1 MNNSLQDPT
10 PGDVAAGAAPLKNAT
25 DVTPR
30 QETPPAARIVRAAKG
45 WPAGWFGALGER
57 IGPHSLRARIAGT
70 MIALVAIAGVVLS
83 AWAFLADE
91 RLKRS
96 ITFDLLSEELTH
108 FEQRMRIDRGAEP
121 LRSARLSIYRSSDLA
136 ELPRHIAMLRPG
148 AMHRVR
154 SQGRLLDVL
163 VRDGDFGR
171 LYITYDV
178 TTHATQELIAIVVLA
193 LGVVAIVTVAGVAA
207 AAISRRLVEPVTA
220 LADRLTQID
229 PGERHVRIGAQ
240 FAGNEL
246 EPIARSIDAF
256 MERLDGFVERE
267 QSFTSTASH
276 ELRTPLAVMRGAVEL
291 LEAQAADRPGASK
304 ALARIQR
311 AVREMTEFTD
321 ALLALSREQGRDG
334 TNDATCDVNVVLARV
349 VEEQRSVAPDKR
361 IELAVD
367 GAAPMRVAA
376 PESMVA
382 MTIGNLVRNAVQ
394 HGTGG
399 DILCRTHDRELV
411 VRNAGAL
418 PAGDLAGAPG
428 RFTTHPH
435 GHGMG
440 LYLVRRICERYGWA
454 IRLENSADGVIAA
467 IRFPGDG
474 STAAD
479 GGPWVG

>member
-1 MNNSLQDPT
+1 M
-10 PGDVAAGAAPLKNAT
+10 APAI
-25 DVTPR
+25 DFR
-30 QETPPAARIVRAAKG
+30 QNRFVRRLND
-45 WPAGWFGALGER
+45 WFSRL
-57 IGPHSLRARIAGT
+57 SLRARIAGT
-70 MIALVAIAGVVLS
+70 MIALVASAGLVLS
-83 AWAFLADE
+83 AWAYLADE
-91 RLKRS
+91 QLKRN
-96 ITFDLLSEELTH
+96 ITLDLLSEELTH
-108 FEQRMRIDRGAEP
+108 FEQRMRVDRGAEP

-136 ELPRHIAMLRPG
+136 ELPRHIAMLKPG
-148 AMHRVR
+148 EMHRVR
-154 SQGRLLDVL
+154 SGGRLLDVL

-178 TTHATQELIAIVVLA
+178 TTYATQDAIALLVLAIGVIAIVVVAA
-193 LGVVAIVTVAGVAA
+193 LAA

-220 LADRLTQID
+220 LAERLTQID

-246 EPIARSIDAF
+246 EPIARSVDMF

-267 QSFTSTASH
+267 QSFTATASH

-291 LEAQAADRPGASK
+291 LEASAADRPGAGK

-321 ALLALSREQGRDG
+321 ALLALSREQQAAAAG
-334 TNDATCDVNVVLARV
+334 DATCDVNAVLARV
-349 VEEQRSVAPDKR
+349 VDDQRSVSPGKR
-361 IELAVD
+361 ILLQIEGEKSL
-367 GAAPMRVAA
+367 RVAA

-399 DILCRTHDRELV
+399 DVLCRSHGHELV
-411 VRNAGAL
+411 VTNAGTL
-418 PAGDLAGAPG
+418 PTASLSTAAR
-428 RFTTHPH
+428 RFTTHPG

-454 IRLENSADGVIAA
+454 ISLENGPDGV
-467 IRFPGDG
+467 
-474 STAAD
+474 TAT
-479 GGPWVG
+479 VGFS